1 MIRVFHAQFICWMLN
16 LSNEIGMLKVVAL
29 GNILRGD
36 DGIGIVVLD
45 ELKKE
50 EMPGI
55 QLLDIGADAFSLLEH
70 FMGSDPIII
79 IDCARMNKL
88 PGEVVKFQIDQANL
102 SRADDIVSLHGFS
115 LAETYQMAQ
124 KMGDVAEC
132 HIIGIEP
139 KIVDFNATISSVVK
153 NSIPLIINM
162 VKEEVQKYES
172 KGHNN

>member
-1 MIRVFHAQFICWMLN
+1 
-16 LSNEIGMLKVVAL
+16 MLKVVAL
-29 GNILRGD
+29 GNVLRGD

-50 EMPGI
+50 KMPDVM
-55 QLLDIGADAFSLLEH
+55 LLDIGADAFSLLEH
-70 FMGSDPIII
+70 FMASDPILI

-102 SRADDIVSLHGFS
+102 AQADDIVSLHGFS

-139 KIVDFNATISSVVK
+139 KTIEFNKTISPVVK

-162 VKEEVQKYES
+162 VKEEVQKYGS
-172 KGHNN
+172 KDHNN